1 MKNLEKYQRDFPL
14 QIKIGF
20 GKIFDSFRN
29 QLSSN
34 EVPIK
39 WAEEIMALAEKYP
52 DLTTGITSLEKL
64 NKYAAEID
72 TILQPIFPNALGN
85 NEIKFAT
92 VPFHD
97 VAFKSSPRYKKI
109 MKAAGCEYHPDLTGV
124 NGDHFYILGCSLIL
138 EHYYGK
144 RLDFKRNF

>member
-39 WAEEIMALAEKYP
+39 WAQEIMALAEKYP

-64 NKYAAEID
+64 NEYAAEIN

-92 VPFHD
+92 VPFHR
-97 VAFKSSPRYKKI
+97 S
-109 MKAAGCEYHPDLTGV
+109 E
-124 NGDHFYILGCSLIL
+124 
-138 EHYYGK
+138 EHTSELQS
-144 RLDFKRNF
+144 RPHL